1 MSRRRAAHEALCRL
15 YSAQDLDTLTYLE
28 DLAEDLEVAGQFSGT
43 FRLLIARLPPERRWA
58 ARKFIIAAI
67 LDGRIIE

>member
-1 MSRRRAAHEALCRL
+1 MSRRRAAHEALRRL
-15 YSAQDLDTLTYLE
+15 YCAQDLDTLTYLE
-28 DLAEDLEVAGQFSGT
+28 DLAEELEMARRFSVM
-43 FRLLIARLPPERRWA
+43 FQLLIARLPPGQRWA